1 MDRNIGAV
9 DRALRIVVG
18 VGLLA
23 LLFVLDGNAR
33 WFGLIGIVPD
43 KAMTLSIIWFISIV
57 AGSLPGLIIYL
68 LHHKTLLKAF
78 PEQA

>member
-33 WFGLIGIVPD
+33 WLGLIGIVP
-43 KAMTLSIIWFISIV
+43 
-57 AGSLPGLIIYL
+57 L
-68 LHHKTLLKAF
+68 LTALVRWCPLYTLLGIRTCSVNGAS
-78 PEQA
+78 PAAR